1 MDINII
7 PIPNIFL
14 SIVKSEKGDKGKGWV
29 SFSQTIPAGK

>member
-7 PIPNIFL
+7 LTPDSFL